1 MAYRIASLFFALTL
15 RFNRKEHKMIRTDI
29 AKELRR
35 YTGKGTI
42 KASEVAGFLG
52 DKNVSR
58 VKSKYLRG
66 LEAIGGRA
74 YLIPEVAERLKE
86 NCIIK

>member
-1 MAYRIASLFFALTL
+1 
-15 RFNRKEHKMIRTDI
+15 MIKTDI

-42 KASEVAGFLG
+42 RAKELAGFLG
-52 DKNVSR
+52 VKNISR
-58 VKSKYLRG
+58 VREKYLRG

-74 YLIPEVAERLKE
+74 YLITDVAERLKAD
-86 NCIIK
+86 CITK

>member
-1 MAYRIASLFFALTL
+1 MDSVIY
-15 RFNRKEHKMIRTDI
+15 TDI

-35 YTGKGTI
+35 FTGKGTI
-42 KASEVAGFLG
+42 RASEVAVFLG

-58 VKSKYLRG
+58 VKRKYLSG

-74 YLIPEVAERLKE
+74 YLITDVAERLKAD
-86 NCIIK
+86 CQTK

>member
-1 MAYRIASLFFALTL
+1 
-15 RFNRKEHKMIRTDI
+15 MIRTDI

-42 KASEVAGFLG
+42 RAKEVACFLG
-52 DKNVSR
+52 EKNVSR
-58 VKSKYLRG
+58 VRDKYLKG

-74 YLIPEVAERLKE
+74 YLITDVAERLKE
-86 NCIIK
+86 SCQTK

>member
-1 MAYRIASLFFALTL
+1 
-15 RFNRKEHKMIRTDI
+15 MIRTDI

-42 KASEVAGFLG
+42 KAKEVAGFLG
-52 DKNVSR
+52 DKNVTR
-58 VKSKYLRG
+58 VKEKYLRG
-66 LEAIGGRA
+66 LEAIGGTA

-86 NCIIK
+86 HCELK

>member
-1 MAYRIASLFFALTL
+1 
-15 RFNRKEHKMIRTDI
+15 MIRTDI

-58 VKSKYLRG
+58 VREKYLKG

-74 YLIPEVAERLKE
+74 YLITDVAERLKE
-86 NCIIK
+86 SCQTK

>member
-1 MAYRIASLFFALTL
+1 
-15 RFNRKEHKMIRTDI
+15 MIRTDI
-29 AKELRR
+29 AKELRH

-42 KASEVAGFLG
+42 KAAEVAAFLG
-52 DKNVSR
+52 DSNVSR
-58 VKSKYLRG
+58 VKRKYLSG

-86 NCIIK
+86 HCQMK

>member
-1 MAYRIASLFFALTL
+1 
-15 RFNRKEHKMIRTDI
+15 MIRTDI

-42 KASEVAGFLG
+42 RASEVAGFLG
-52 DKNVSR
+52 EKNVSR
-58 VKSKYLRG
+58 VREKYLKG

-74 YLIPEVAERLKE
+74 YLITDVAERLKE
-86 NCIIK
+86 SCQTK

>member
-1 MAYRIASLFFALTL
+1 
-15 RFNRKEHKMIRTDI
+15 MIRTDI

-42 KASEVAGFLG
+42 KATEVAAFLG

-58 VKSKYLRG
+58 VKRKYLIG

-86 NCIIK
+86 HCELK

>member
-1 MAYRIASLFFALTL
+1 
-15 RFNRKEHKMIRTDI
+15 MIRTDI

-35 YTGKGTI
+35 YTGRGTI

-58 VKSKYLRG
+58 VKEKYLRG
-66 LEAIGGRA
+66 LEAIGGTA
-74 YLIPEVAERLKE
+74 YLITDVAERLKE
-86 NCIIK
+86 NCQMK